1 MSRRGFTLLEVLV
14 ATLIMA
20 LAVVGLLSSISTSL
34 RNASRI
40 TEYDRAALLGR
51 TKLDELLVDP
61 HLPIEG
67 SIEGLFENGKGAE
80 DATGWHAVLHVA
92 EAPPKAAPGTVVL
105 QAIDLEVWWTEG
117 GKRRQ
122 MQIHG
127 YRPNRLPVAAA
138 S

>member
-20 LAVVGLLSSISTSL
+20 LAVVGLLGSISTSL
-34 RNASRI
+34 RNASRV

-61 HLPIEG
+61 HVPIEG
-67 SIEGLFENGKGAE
+67 SLEGLFETNRSEA
-80 DATGWHAVLHVA
+80 DAAGWRAVMHVA
-92 EAPPKAAPGTVVL
+92 EAPPNAGPGTVVL
-105 QAIDLEVWWTEG
+105 QAIDLEVWWMDG

-122 MQIHG
+122 MEIHG
-127 YRPNRLPVAAA
+127 YRPGRLPVAA

>member
-61 HLPIEG
+61 HVPIEG
-67 SIEGLFENGKGAE
+67 SIDGLFDSGKGAE
-80 DATGWHAVLHVA
+80 NAAGWHALLHVA
-92 EAPPKAAPGTVVL
+92 EAPPGAGPGAVVL
-105 QAIDLEVWWTEG
+105 QAIDLEVWWMEG

-122 MQIHG
+122 MEIRG
-127 YRPNRLPVAAA
+127 YRPNRLPMAAT

>member
-20 LAVVGLLSSISTSL
+20 LAVVSLLGSISTSL

-61 HLPIEG
+61 HLPVEG
-67 SIEGLFENGKGAE
+67 SLDGLFQNLNSPEESA
-80 DATGWHAVLHVA
+80 GWHAVMHVA
-92 EAPPKAAPGTVVL
+92 EAPPNVGPGAVVL
-105 QAIDLEVWWTEG
+105 QAIDLDVWWQG
-117 GKRRQ
+117 GSKRRH
-122 MQIHG
+122 MDLHG
-127 YRPNRLPVAAA
+127 YRPNRLPTAATP
-138 S
+138 